1 MVVDFSLANSFEA
14 NRFPFFFSMHAV
26 GERRESSFKRCHF
39 ILGKV
44 DGKGESHRWITNQVR
59 HDSLSRHGYWL
70 AGWLKNRAAKKVED
84 SRLDQVKDHPSVSP
98 AAGSSHQQ
106 KRPHPHPPPPQ
117 LPFSLSQL
125 LCPDCQV
132 SDFFFFSSHRLLII
146 NKSIFM
152 WPWRNAARAI
162 LRMSAPFKTVETH
175 FLEWQR

>member
-106 KRPHPHPPPPQ
+106 KKTPPTPSTPPTPVLVKPTTVPWLPSLWFLFFFLPPPTYY
-117 LPFSLSQL
+117 
-125 LCPDCQV
+125 
-132 SDFFFFSSHRLLII
+132 
-146 NKSIFM
+146 
-152 WPWRNAARAI
+152 W
-162 LRMSAPFKTVETH
+162 
-175 FLEWQR
+175 